1 MGCGNQRTPTGNRL
15 TCSSGD
21 VAETWHHW
29 SITHYSHK
37 EAERLLDKTQGNS
50 DERDSSRRSG
60 GGHYR
65 ETQWDSYNNVKHK
78 HENIKTQWCAEVN
91 HYSVFFSP
99 NYLLSVPFARCDVFQ
114 MPLSIKMLLLITILK
129 FICVGVC
136 VCVWW
141 VLTAMTVGPNT
152 IIAFC
157 ISRGVTICKLR
168 LFRNI
173 CCLRCRKPLSLGRSA
188 LSASPTSLLAN

>member
-1 MGCGNQRTPTGNRL
+1 MAG
-15 TCSSGD
+15 
-21 VAETWHHW
+21 
-29 SITHYSHK
+29 
-37 EAERLLDKTQGNS
+37 
-50 DERDSSRRSG
+50 DERDRCRLSG
-60 GGHYR
+60 DGHYR
-65 ETQWDSYNNVKHK
+65 EMQWDSYNDVKHK
-78 HENIKTQWCAEVN
+78 RENIKTQWCAEVN

-99 NYLLSVPFARCDVFQ
+99 NCLLCVPFARCDVFQ

-129 FICVGVC
+129 FNCVSVGVC
-136 VCVWW
+136 MCVWW